1 MARERYLLDES
12 EDTIHANEIV
22 PTTPKEKR
30 QNWWFYNRV
39 KLLVGAICVLLL
51 GSIVYSIATKVS
63 PDYTI
68 ALMTSYTMPD
78 AAVTQL
84 EEYLT
89 QYAEDRNGDGKTVVT
104 VVNYIF
110 SESTAQTDP
119 TQQQAS
125 VVKFTADA
133 STGESILYIHNGPA
147 FDSMKT
153 NFGGYFLYND
163 GTPMPEDAT
172 DYENAMVNWNDVKA
186 LAEFK
191 LNGVG
196 TEMASDEDIRALF
209 DDLRIS
215 LRTQRGT
222 AFEKDEKAMAYYDD
236 CMALYKRLQNDEK
249 LTKTEG

>member
-1 MARERYLLDES
+1 M
-12 EDTIHANEIV
+12 
-22 PTTPKEKR
+22 
-30 QNWWFYNRV
+30 
-39 KLLVGAICVLLL
+39 
-51 GSIVYSIATKVS
+51 
-63 PDYTI
+63 
-68 ALMTSYTMPD
+68 
-78 AAVTQL
+78 
-84 EEYLT
+84 
-89 QYAEDRNGDGKTVVT
+89 
-104 VVNYIF
+104 NYIF

-196 TEMASDEDIRALF
+196 TEMASDEDIRTLF